1 MPTILWGS
9 ALLHGAASPASPLNG
24 QEHGKQ
30 RGKTNQWR
38 DDDMRSAPKPA
49 RLAIAIFFLAICMT
63 GARTAFTAPL
73 AENLPHK
80 VVIDSDPGTD
90 DALAILLAVY
100 SPELDV
106 KGISIVAG
114 NVTADMGF
122 DDALRVLSLV
132 NRCDIPVAKGAE
144 HPLLQRLV
152 TGTYWNGANGLGGA
166 ETPPSKCQGDRRF
179 GPDLIID
186 LVHKYPNELTII
198 PIGPLTNI
206 ALAVRKDPSIV
217 PLVKGVVLM
226 GGSISGGNVNG
237 AAEYNI
243 YQDPEAASIVFNA
256 GWPITMVGLDVTEK
270 AAIVPGDANR
280 LDQNAGPVSKF
291 AATVARYQIS
301 IGEAGGA
308 GAVHD
313 ALAVG
318 AVVDPTLIRTKFL
331 RVDVETGGEFA
342 RGETVAN
349 RFGTVEKNVPS
360 GDHWDTVGLTKI
372 QPNVHVAVEVDGRR
386 FIDLLVTRL
395 SNK

>member
-1 MPTILWGS
+1 MADDWHRELQRQREENFMHFRSRTVRATLLLSSATLLWMVS
-9 ALLHGAASPASPLNG
+9 AGGAP
-24 QEHGKQ
+24 
-30 RGKTNQWR
+30 
-38 DDDMRSAPKPA
+38 
-49 RLAIAIFFLAICMT
+49 
-63 GARTAFTAPL
+63 TAFAGATRPATVPQ
-73 AENLPHK
+73 K
-80 VVIDSDPGTD
+80 VMIDSDPGTD
-90 DALAILLAVY
+90 DALAILLALY

-122 DDALRVLSLV
+122 DDALRVLSLAR
-132 NRCDIPVAKGAE
+132 RCDIPVAKGAD

-166 ETPPSKCQGDRRF
+166 QTPPSNCQGDKRF

-186 LVHKYPNELTII
+186 LIHKYPHEIVLI
-198 PIGPLTNI
+198 PIGPLTNV
-206 ALAVRKDPSIV
+206 ALAARKDPSIV

-256 GWPITMVGLDVTEK
+256 GWPLTMVGLDVTEK
-270 AAIVPGDANR
+270 AAILVADATKLEAQPGPIAH
-280 LDQNAGPVSKF
+280 F

-301 IGEAGGA
+301 IGEASGG

-318 AVVDPTLIRTKFL
+318 AVIDPTLLQTKYL
-331 RVDVETGGEFA
+331 RVDVETGGQFA

-349 RFGTVEKNVPS
+349 RFGTVEKNIAS
-360 GDHWDTVGLTKI
+360 GDHWDTVGLTPI
-372 QPNVHVAVEVDGRR
+372 QPNVHVGVGVDGRR
-386 FIDLLVTRL
+386 FIDMLINRL
-395 SNK
+395 GAQ

>member
-1 MPTILWGS
+1 MPSDLGRIQPVLLTFILVFLAATGVR
-9 ALLHGAASPASPLNG
+9 AASAPADPSP
-24 QEHGKQ
+24 Q
-30 RGKTNQWR
+30 
-38 DDDMRSAPKPA
+38 
-49 RLAIAIFFLAICMT
+49 
-63 GARTAFTAPL
+63 
-73 AENLPHK
+73 K

-90 DALAILLAVY
+90 DALAILLAIY
-100 SPELDV
+100 SSEVDV
-106 KGISIVAG
+106 KGISVVAG
-114 NVTADMGF
+114 NVTADMGY

-166 ETPPSKCQGDRRF
+166 ETPASKCQGDHRF

-186 LVHKYPNELTII
+186 LVHKYPNEITII

-217 PLVKGVVLM
+217 PLVKDVVLM

-256 GWPITMVGLDVTEK
+256 
-270 AAIVPGDANR
+270 
-280 LDQNAGPVSKF
+280 
-291 AATVARYQIS
+291 
-301 IGEAGGA
+301 
-308 GAVHD
+308 
-313 ALAVG
+313 VG
-318 AVVDPTLIRTKFL
+318 AVVDPTLLQTKFL
-331 RVDVETGGEFA
+331 RVDVEIAGEFS

-349 RFGTVEKNVPS
+349 RFGTVEKNVPA

-372 QPNVHVAVEVDGRR
+372 QPNVHVAVGVDSRR
-386 FIDLLVTRL
+386 FIDMLVTRL

>member
-1 MPTILWGS
+1 MPSGLSRIQSAILTFSLVFLVSIVGPP
-9 ALLHGAASPASPLNG
+9 AASA
-24 QEHGKQ
+24 
-30 RGKTNQWR
+30 
-38 DDDMRSAPKPA
+38 
-49 RLAIAIFFLAICMT
+49 
-63 GARTAFTAPL
+63 TAAGRPTQKVVQ
-73 AENLPHK
+73 K

-100 SPELDV
+100 SPEVDV

-114 NVTADMGF
+114 NVTADMGY

-166 ETPPSKCQGDRRF
+166 ETPASKCQGDHRF

-186 LVHKYPNELTII
+186 LVHKYPNEITII
-198 PIGPLTNI
+198 PIGPLTNV
-206 ALAVRKDPSIV
+206 ALAVRKDPSII

-270 AAIVPGDANR
+270 AAILPADANK
-280 LDQNAGPVSKF
+280 LDENAGPVSHF
-291 AATVARYQIS
+291 AATVARYQIG
-301 IGEAGGA
+301 IGEASGG

-318 AVVDPTLIRTKFL
+318 AVVDPTLLQTKFL

-349 RFGTVEKNVPS
+349 RFGTVEKNIPA

-372 QPNVHVAVEVDGRR
+372 QPNVHVGVGVDSRR
-386 FIDLLVTRL
+386 FIDMLVTRL
-395 SNK
+395 RNK

>member
-1 MPTILWGS
+1 MPSNLNRIRT
-9 ALLHGAASPASPLNG
+9 ALFSLCIGFLVIAGARPAAAAANAPASSSP
-24 QEHGKQ
+24 Q
-30 RGKTNQWR
+30 
-38 DDDMRSAPKPA
+38 
-49 RLAIAIFFLAICMT
+49 
-63 GARTAFTAPL
+63 
-73 AENLPHK
+73 K
-80 VVIDSDPGTD
+80 VIIDSDPGTD
-90 DALAILLAVY
+90 DALAILLAIY

-122 DDALRVLSLV
+122 DDALRVMSLLG
-132 NRCDIPVAKGAE
+132 RCDVPVAKGAD

-166 ETPPSKCQGDRRF
+166 ETPASKCQGDHRF

-186 LVHKYPNELTII
+186 LVHKYPNEITII

-270 AAIVPGDANR
+270 AAILPADASK
-280 LDQNAGPVSKF
+280 LDEKAGPISHF
-291 AATVARYQIS
+291 AAVVARYQIGV
-301 IGEAGGA
+301 GEAAGG

-318 AVVDPTLIRTKFL
+318 AVVDPTLLKTKFL

-372 QPNVHVAVEVDGRR
+372 QPNVHVAVEVEGRR
-386 FIDLLVTRL
+386 FIDLLITRL
-395 SNK
+395 SGK

>member
-1 MPTILWGS
+1 
-9 ALLHGAASPASPLNG
+9 
-24 QEHGKQ
+24 
-30 RGKTNQWR
+30 
-38 DDDMRSAPKPA
+38 MRSAPKPA

-318 AVVDPTLIRTKFL
+318 AVVDPTLIRIKFL

>member
-1 MPTILWGS
+1 
-9 ALLHGAASPASPLNG
+9 LNF
-24 QEHGKQ
+24 E
-30 RGKTNQWR
+30 KTTG
-38 DDDMRSAPKPA
+38 DDDMRFGLNRIQAAILTFSLAFSAA
-49 RLAIAIFFLAICMT
+49 L
-63 GARTAFTAPL
+63 GARAASATPADQP
-73 AENLPHK
+73 PQK

-100 SPELDV
+100 SPEVDV

-114 NVTADMGF
+114 NVTADTGF

-152 TGTYWNGANGLGGA
+152 TGSYWNGANGLGGA
-166 ETPPSKCQGDRRF
+166 ETPASKCQGDHRF

-186 LVHKYPNELTII
+186 LVHKYPNEITII

-270 AAIVPGDANR
+270 AAILPSDANK
-280 LDQNAGPVSKF
+280 LDEKAGPVAHF
-291 AATVARYQIS
+291 AATVARYQIRL
-301 IGEAGGA
+301 GEASGG

-318 AVVDPTLIRTKFL
+318 AVVDPTLLQTKFL

-360 GDHWDTVGLTKI
+360 GGHWDTVGLTKI
-372 QPNVHVAVEVDGRR
+372 QPNVHVSVGVDGRR
-386 FIDLLVTRL
+386 FIDMLVTRL
-395 SNK
+395 SSK

>member
-1 MPTILWGS
+1 
-9 ALLHGAASPASPLNG
+9 LNFEKITG
-24 QEHGKQ
+24 
-30 RGKTNQWR
+30 
-38 DDDMRSAPKPA
+38 DDDMLFGLNRIQAAILTFSLAFSA
-49 RLAIAIFFLAICMT
+49 
-63 GARTAFTAPL
+63 APGER
-73 AENLPHK
+73 AASATRADQSPQK

-100 SPELDV
+100 SPEVDV

-152 TGTYWNGANGLGGA
+152 TGSYWNGANGLGGA
-166 ETPPSKCQGDRRF
+166 ETPASRCQGDHRF

-186 LVHKYPNELTII
+186 LVHKYPNEITII

-217 PLVKGVVLM
+217 PLVKAVVLM

-270 AAIVPGDANR
+270 AAILPSDANK
-280 LDQNAGPVSKF
+280 LDEKAGPVAHF
-291 AATVARYQIS
+291 AATVARYQIRL
-301 IGEAGGA
+301 GEASGG

-318 AVVDPTLIRTKFL
+318 AVVDPTLLQTKFL

-372 QPNVHVAVEVDGRR
+372 QPNVHVGVGVDGRR
-386 FIDLLVTRL
+386 FIDMLVTRL

>member
-1 MPTILWGS
+1 MQLCSRSVRVMSSLLFAGFLVGSLTLIGTRASAAAPPAGS
-9 ALLHGAASPASPLNG
+9 AP
-24 QEHGKQ
+24 Q
-30 RGKTNQWR
+30 
-38 DDDMRSAPKPA
+38 
-49 RLAIAIFFLAICMT
+49 
-63 GARTAFTAPL
+63 
-73 AENLPHK
+73 K
-80 VVIDSDPGTD
+80 VIIDSDPGTD
-90 DALAILLAVY
+90 DALAILLALN

-122 DDALRVLSLV
+122 DDALRVLSLAG
-132 NRCDIPVAKGAE
+132 RCDIPVAKGAV

-166 ETPPSKCQGDRRF
+166 ETPPSKCQGDNRF

-186 LVHKYPNELTII
+186 LVHKYPHELVLI

-217 PLVKGVVLM
+217 PLVNGVVLM

-256 GWPITMVGLDVTEK
+256 GWPLTMVGLDVTEK
-270 AAIVPGDANR
+270 AAILVSDAEKLEAQPGPIAH
-280 LDQNAGPVSKF
+280 L
-291 AATVARYQIS
+291 AATIARYQIS
-301 IGEAGGA
+301 IGEAKGG

-318 AVVDPTLIRTKFL
+318 AVVDPTLIETKFL
-331 RVDVETGGEFA
+331 RVDIETGGDFA

-349 RFGTVEKNVPS
+349 RFGTVEKNVPT
-360 GDHWDTVGLTKI
+360 GDHWDTVGLIKI
-372 QPNVHVAVEVDGRR
+372 QPNVHVAVGVDGRR
-386 FIDLLVTRL
+386 FIDMLVARL
-395 SNK
+395 SGK

>member
-1 MPTILWGS
+1 MQSCSRRVHQEFWRICVG
-9 ALLHGAASPASPLNG
+9 LLIVIATAAVCAKASGAAPAASGP
-24 QEHGKQ
+24 Q
-30 RGKTNQWR
+30 
-38 DDDMRSAPKPA
+38 
-49 RLAIAIFFLAICMT
+49 
-63 GARTAFTAPL
+63 
-73 AENLPHK
+73 K
-80 VVIDSDPGTD
+80 VIIDSDPGTD
-90 DALAILLAVY
+90 DALAILLALY

-122 DDALRVLSLV
+122 DDALKVLSLAG
-132 NRCDIPVAKGAE
+132 RCDIPVAKGAD

-166 ETPPSKCQGDRRF
+166 ETPHSKCQGDKRF

-186 LVHKYPNELTII
+186 LVHKYPHEIVLI

-217 PLVKGVVLM
+217 PLINGVVLM

-256 GWPITMVGLDVTEK
+256 GWPLTMVGLDVTEK
-270 AAIVPGDANR
+270 AAILVADAKKLEAQPGPIAH
-280 LDQNAGPVSKF
+280 F
-291 AATVARYQIS
+291 AAAVARYQIS
-301 IGEAGGA
+301 IGEATGG

-318 AVVDPTLIRTKFL
+318 AVIDPTLLQTKYL

-349 RFGTVEKNVPS
+349 RFGTVEKNVAS
-360 GDHWDTVGLTKI
+360 GDHWDTIGLTPI
-372 QPNVHVAVEVDGRR
+372 QPNVHVGVGVDGRR
-386 FIDLLVTRL
+386 FIDMLITRL
-395 SNK
+395 GAH

>member
-1 MPTILWGS
+1 MGDNDMPSGLSRIQAAILAFS
-9 ALLHGAASPASPLNG
+9 LV
-24 QEHGKQ
+24 
-30 RGKTNQWR
+30 
-38 DDDMRSAPKPA
+38 
-49 RLAIAIFFLAICMT
+49 FLASA
-63 GARTAFTAPL
+63 GARTASATPAGEP
-73 AENLPHK
+73 PQK
-80 VVIDSDPGTD
+80 VLIDSDPGTD

-100 SPELDV
+100 SSEVDV

-166 ETPPSKCQGDRRF
+166 GTPASKCQGDHRF

-198 PIGPLTNI
+198 PIGPLTNV

-270 AAIVPGDANR
+270 AAILPADAKK
-280 LDQNAGPVSKF
+280 LDEKAGPVSGF
-291 AATVARYQIS
+291 AAAVARYQIS
-301 IGEAGGA
+301 IGEAAGG

-318 AVVDPTLIRTKFL
+318 AVVDPTLFQTKFL

-349 RFGTVEKNVPS
+349 RFGTVEKNIPA

-372 QPNVHVAVEVDGRR
+372 QPNVHVGVDVDGRR
-386 FIDLLVTRL
+386 FIDMLVTRL

>member
-1 MPTILWGS
+1 MHLRSIVS
-9 ALLHGAASPASPLNG
+9 RRIFSLLCAGLLIVS
-24 QEHGKQ
+24 
-30 RGKTNQWR
+30 
-38 DDDMRSAPKPA
+38 
-49 RLAIAIFFLAICMT
+49 I
-63 GARTAFTAPL
+63 GARRSVAAPL
-73 AENLPHK
+73 AASTPQK

-90 DALAILLAVY
+90 DALAILLALN

-122 DDALRVLSLV
+122 DDALRILSLAG
-132 NRCDIPVAKGAE
+132 RCDIPVAKGAD
-144 HPLLQRLV
+144 HPLVQPLV

-166 ETPPSKCQGDRRF
+166 ETPPSKCEGDKRF

-186 LVHKYPNELTII
+186 LVHKYPHELVLI

-256 GWPITMVGLDVTEK
+256 GWPLTMVGLDVTEK
-270 AAIVPGDANR
+270 AAMLVADAQKLEAQPGPIA
-280 LDQNAGPVSKF
+280 QF
-291 AATVARYQIS
+291 AAVVARYQIS
-301 IGEAGGA
+301 VGEAAGG

-318 AVVDPTLIRTKFL
+318 AVIDPTVLRTKFL
-331 RVDVETGGEFA
+331 RVDVETGGAFA

-349 RFGTVEKNVPS
+349 RTGSIEKNVPS
-360 GDHWDTVGLTKI
+360 GDHMDTVGLTKI
-372 QPNVHVAVEVDGRR
+372 QPNVHVAVTVEDRR
-386 FIDLLVTRL
+386 FIDMLITRL
-395 SNK
+395 GAK

>member
-1 MPTILWGS
+1 MPSRFSRIQNLILVLTLGVFAAIGCS
-9 ALLHGAASPASPLNG
+9 STALAAFVGEPA
-24 QEHGKQ
+24 Q
-30 RGKTNQWR
+30 
-38 DDDMRSAPKPA
+38 
-49 RLAIAIFFLAICMT
+49 
-63 GARTAFTAPL
+63 
-73 AENLPHK
+73 K
-80 VVIDSDPGTD
+80 VLIDSDPGTD

-100 SPELDV
+100 SPEVDV

-114 NVTADMGF
+114 NVTADMGY

-132 NRCDIPVAKGAE
+132 NRCDIPVARGAE

-166 ETPPSKCQGDRRF
+166 ETPASKCQGDHRF

-186 LVHKYPNELTII
+186 LVHKYPNERTII
-198 PIGPLTNI
+198 PIGPLTNV

-270 AAIVPGDANR
+270 AAILPSDANK
-280 LDQNAGPVSKF
+280 LDEKAGPVAHF
-291 AATVARYQIS
+291 AATVARYQIHL
-301 IGEAGGA
+301 GEASGG
-308 GAVHD
+308 GGVHD

-318 AVVDPTLIRTKFL
+318 AVVDPTLLQTKFL

-360 GDHWDTVGLTKI
+360 GGHWDTVGLTKI
-372 QPNVHVAVEVDGRR
+372 EPNVHVGVGVDGRR
-386 FIDLLVTRL
+386 FIDMLVPRL

>member
-1 MPTILWGS
+1 MQCDLKQVR
-9 ALLHGAASPASPLNG
+9 AAFVLLSVG
-24 QEHGKQ
+24 
-30 RGKTNQWR
+30 
-38 DDDMRSAPKPA
+38 
-49 RLAIAIFFLAICMT
+49 FLVMT
-63 GARTAFTAPL
+63 GAGSAAAKP
-73 AENLPHK
+73 AGSSPQK
-80 VVIDSDPGTD
+80 VIIDSDPGTD
-90 DALAILLAVY
+90 DALAILLAIY

-122 DDALRVLSLV
+122 DDALRLLSFV
-132 NRCDIPVAKGAE
+132 GHCDIPIAKGADK
-144 HPLLQRLV
+144 PLLQRLV
-152 TGTYWNGANGLGGA
+152 TGTYWNGANGFGGA
-166 ETPPSKCQGDRRF
+166 ETPPGKCQGDHRF

-186 LVHKYPNELTII
+186 LVHKYPNEITII
-198 PIGPLTNI
+198 PIGPLTNV

-270 AAIVPGDANR
+270 AAILVSDANK
-280 LDQNAGPVSKF
+280 LDEKAGPIAHF
-291 AATVARYQIS
+291 AATVARYQIGL
-301 IGEAGGA
+301 GEATGG

-318 AVVDPTLIRTKFL
+318 AVIDPTLLQTKFL
-331 RVDVETGGEFA
+331 RVDVETSGEFA

-349 RFGTVEKNVPS
+349 RFGTVEKNIPS
-360 GDHWDTVGLTKI
+360 GDHWDTVGLAPI
-372 QPNVHVAVEVDGRR
+372 QPNVHVGVGVDSRR
-386 FIDLLVTRL
+386 FIDMLITRL
-395 SNK
+395 SGK

>member
-1 MPTILWGS
+1 MPSGLSQIQAAILALSLVCLASTAARS
-9 ALLHGAASPASPLNG
+9 ASASPAAESP
-24 QEHGKQ
+24 Q
-30 RGKTNQWR
+30 
-38 DDDMRSAPKPA
+38 
-49 RLAIAIFFLAICMT
+49 
-63 GARTAFTAPL
+63 
-73 AENLPHK
+73 K
-80 VVIDSDPGTD
+80 VIIDSDPGTD

-100 SPELDV
+100 SPEVDV

-114 NVTADMGF
+114 NVTADMGY

-144 HPLLQRLV
+144 HPLLQLLV

-166 ETPPSKCQGDRRF
+166 ETPASKCQGDHRF

-186 LVHKYPNELTII
+186 LVHKYPHELTII
-198 PIGPLTNI
+198 PIGPLTNV

-217 PLVKGVVLM
+217 PLVKGIVLM

-243 YQDPEAASIVFNA
+243 YQDPEAASIVLNA

-270 AAIVPGDANR
+270 AAILPADAKK
-280 LDQNAGPVSKF
+280 LDEKAGPVSHF

-301 IGEAGGA
+301 IGEASGG

-318 AVVDPTLIRTKFL
+318 AVVDPTLLQTKFL

-349 RFGTVEKNVPS
+349 RFGTVEKNIPA
-360 GDHWDTVGLTKI
+360 GDHSDTVGLTKI
-372 QPNVHVAVEVDGRR
+372 QPNVHVGVDVDGRR
-386 FIDLLVTRL
+386 FIDMLVTRL

>member
-1 MPTILWGS
+1 
-9 ALLHGAASPASPLNG
+9 LNF
-24 QEHGKQ
+24 E
-30 RGKTNQWR
+30 KTTG
-38 DDDMRSAPKPA
+38 DDDMLFGLNRIQA
-49 RLAIAIFFLAICMT
+49 AILILSGVFLAT
-63 GARTAFTAPL
+63 PGARAVSATPTDQP
-73 AENLPHK
+73 PQK

-100 SPELDV
+100 SPEVDV

-152 TGTYWNGANGLGGA
+152 TGSYWNGANGLGGA
-166 ETPPSKCQGDRRF
+166 ETPASKCQGDHRF

-186 LVHKYPNELTII
+186 LVHKYPNEITII

-270 AAIVPGDANR
+270 AAILPSDANK
-280 LDQNAGPVSKF
+280 LDEKPGPVAHF
-291 AATVARYQIS
+291 AATVARYQIRL
-301 IGEAGGA
+301 GEASGG

-318 AVVDPTLIRTKFL
+318 AVVDPTLLQTKFL

-372 QPNVHVAVEVDGRR
+372 EPNVRVGVGVDGRR
-386 FIDLLVTRL
+386 FIDMLITRL

>member
-1 MPTILWGS
+1 VTQVHSRIRLGRFRVLFAVVCASFMMMFAVHS
-9 ALLHGAASPASPLNG
+9 AAGGTSAEGAAVTAAAAMAASPAA
-24 QEHGKQ
+24 QEPQ
-30 RGKTNQWR
+30 
-38 DDDMRSAPKPA
+38 
-49 RLAIAIFFLAICMT
+49 
-63 GARTAFTAPL
+63 
-73 AENLPHK
+73 K
-80 VVIDSDPGTD
+80 VIIDSDPGTD

-114 NVTADMGF
+114 NVTAEMGF
-122 DDALRVLSLV
+122 DDGLKVLSLV
-132 NRCDIPVAKGAE
+132 GRCDIPIAKGAD

-166 ETPPSKCQGDRRF
+166 EFPASKCQGDKRF

-186 LVHKYPNELTII
+186 LVHKYPHEITII

-206 ALAVRKDPSIV
+206 ALAFRKDPSIA

-256 GWPITMVGLDVTEK
+256 GWPVTMVGLDVTEK
-270 AAIVPGDANR
+270 AAILVADAKK
-280 LDQNAGPVSKF
+280 LEDQPGPVARF
-291 AATVARYQIS
+291 AGVVARYQIGL
-301 IGEAGGA
+301 GEATGG

-318 AVVDPTLIRTKFL
+318 AVVDPTLLQTKFL
-331 RVDVETGGEFA
+331 RVDVDLTGDFA

-360 GDHWDTVGLTKI
+360 GDHWDTVGLVKI
-372 QPNVHVAVEVDGRR
+372 EPNVHVAVGVDGRR
-386 FIDLLVTRL
+386 FIDLLITRL
-395 SNK
+395 SGK

>member
-1 MPTILWGS
+1 MASSGS
-9 ALLHGAASPASPLNG
+9 RTSVSVRVSFASLCFAFCIAPCAGLATAQAAAAAAPPAAA
-24 QEHGKQ
+24 Q
-30 RGKTNQWR
+30 
-38 DDDMRSAPKPA
+38 
-49 RLAIAIFFLAICMT
+49 
-63 GARTAFTAPL
+63 
-73 AENLPHK
+73 K
-80 VVIDSDPGTD
+80 VLIDSDPGTD
-90 DALAILLAVY
+90 DALAILLAIY

-114 NVTADMGF
+114 NVTAEMGF

-132 NRCDIPVAKGAE
+132 NRCDIPVARGAE
-144 HPLLQRLV
+144 KPLLQPLV

-186 LVHKYPNELTII
+186 LVHQYPNEITII
-198 PIGPLTNI
+198 PIGPLTNV

-256 GWPITMVGLDVTEK
+256 GWPVTMVGLDVTEK
-270 AAIVPGDANR
+270 AAILPADADK
-280 LDQNAGPVSKF
+280 LDQSGGPIAHF
-291 AATVARYQIS
+291 AATVARYQIKL
-301 IGEAGGA
+301 GEASGG

-318 AVVDPTLIRTKFL
+318 AVIDPTLLQTKFL

-349 RFGTVEKNVPS
+349 RFGTVEKNVPA
-360 GDHWDTVGLTKI
+360 GDHRDTVGLTKT
-372 QPNVHVAVEVDGRR
+372 QPNVHVGVGVDSRR
-386 FIDLLVTRL
+386 FIDMLVGRL
-395 SNK
+395 SGK

>member
-1 MPTILWGS
+1 MG
-9 ALLHGAASPASPLNG
+9 
-24 QEHGKQ
+24 
-30 RGKTNQWR
+30 
-38 DDDMRSAPKPA
+38 DDDMPSGLSRIQAAILVFSLICLASTAARSASA
-49 RLAIAIFFLAICMT
+49 
-63 GARTAFTAPL
+63 APVG
-73 AENLPHK
+73 EPPQK
-80 VVIDSDPGTD
+80 VLIDSDPGTD

-100 SPELDV
+100 SPEVDV

-114 NVTADMGF
+114 NVTADMGY

-166 ETPPSKCQGDRRF
+166 ETPASKCQGDHRF

-198 PIGPLTNI
+198 PIGPLTNV

-270 AAIVPGDANR
+270 AAILPADAKK
-280 LDQNAGPVSKF
+280 LDEKAGPVSRF

-301 IGEAGGA
+301 IGEASGG

-318 AVVDPTLIRTKFL
+318 AVVDPTLLQTKFL
-331 RVDVETGGEFA
+331 RVDVETGGDFA

-349 RFGTVEKNVPS
+349 RFGTVETNIPA

-372 QPNVHVAVEVDGRR
+372 QPNVHVGVDVDSRR
-386 FIDLLVTRL
+386 FIDMLVTRL

>member
-1 MPTILWGS
+1 MPSGLSRIQAATLAFSLVFLTS
-9 ALLHGAASPASPLNG
+9 A
-24 QEHGKQ
+24 
-30 RGKTNQWR
+30 
-38 DDDMRSAPKPA
+38 
-49 RLAIAIFFLAICMT
+49 
-63 GARTAFTAPL
+63 GARTASPAPA
-73 AENLPHK
+73 AESPQK
-80 VVIDSDPGTD
+80 VLIDSDPGTD

-100 SPELDV
+100 SPEVDV

-166 ETPPSKCQGDRRF
+166 ETPASKCQGDHRF

-198 PIGPLTNI
+198 PIGPLTNV

-237 AAEYNI
+237 AAE
-243 YQDPEAASIVFNA
+243 
-256 GWPITMVGLDVTEK
+256 GLDVTEK
-270 AAIVPGDANR
+270 AAILPADAKK
-280 LDQNAGPVSKF
+280 LDEKAGPVSRF
-291 AATVARYQIS
+291 AAAVARYQIS
-301 IGEAGGA
+301 IGEAAGG

-318 AVVDPTLIRTKFL
+318 AVVDPTLLQTKFL

-372 QPNVHVAVEVDGRR
+372 QPNVHVGVDVDGRR
-386 FIDLLVTRL
+386 FIDMLVTRL

>member
-1 MPTILWGS
+1 
-9 ALLHGAASPASPLNG
+9 
-24 QEHGKQ
+24 
-30 RGKTNQWR
+30 
-38 DDDMRSAPKPA
+38 
-49 RLAIAIFFLAICMT
+49 
-63 GARTAFTAPL
+63 
-73 AENLPHK
+73 
-80 VVIDSDPGTD
+80 
-90 DALAILLAVY
+90 
-100 SPELDV
+100 
-106 KGISIVAG
+106 
-114 NVTADMGF
+114 
-122 DDALRVLSLV
+122 V

-166 ETPPSKCQGDRRF
+166 ETPASKCQGDHRF

-198 PIGPLTNI
+198 PIGPLTNV

-270 AAIVPGDANR
+270 AAILPADAKK
-280 LDQNAGPVSKF
+280 LDEKAGPVSRF
-291 AATVARYQIS
+291 AAAVARYQIS
-301 IGEAGGA
+301 IGEAAGG

-318 AVVDPTLIRTKFL
+318 AVVDPTLLQTKFL

-349 RFGTVEKNVPS
+349 RFGTVEKNVPA

-372 QPNVHVAVEVDGRR
+372 QPNVHVGVDVDGRR
-386 FIDLLVTRL
+386 FIDMLVTRL

>member
-1 MPTILWGS
+1 MPSILRASIQRRTRLRQDNAFELQKTGDNHMPLGLRRFKLTILAFS
-9 ALLHGAASPASPLNG
+9 FVFLASTSLRAASPP
-24 QEHGKQ
+24 
-30 RGKTNQWR
+30 
-38 DDDMRSAPKPA
+38 SADRPSQ
-49 RLAIAIFFLAICMT
+49 
-63 GARTAFTAPL
+63 
-73 AENLPHK
+73 K

-114 NVTADMGF
+114 NVTADMGY

-166 ETPPSKCQGDRRF
+166 ETPPSKCQGDHRF

-270 AAIVPGDANR
+270 AAILPADANK
-280 LDQNAGPVSKF
+280 LDEKAGPVSHF

-301 IGEAGGA
+301 IGEASGG

-318 AVVDPTLIRTKFL
+318 AVIDPTLLQTKFL
-331 RVDVETGGEFA
+331 RVDVETSGEFA

-349 RFGTVEKNVPS
+349 RFGTVEKNVPA

-372 QPNVHVAVEVDGRR
+372 QPNVHVGVGVDGRR
-386 FIDLLVTRL
+386 FIDMLVTRL

>member
-1 MPTILWGS
+1 MPSGFSRIQAAILTFS
-9 ALLHGAASPASPLNG
+9 VVFLTAS
-24 QEHGKQ
+24 
-30 RGKTNQWR
+30 
-38 DDDMRSAPKPA
+38 
-49 RLAIAIFFLAICMT
+49 
-63 GARTAFTAPL
+63 GARDASAAP
-73 AENLPHK
+73 ADESSQK
-80 VVIDSDPGTD
+80 VLIDSDPGTD

-114 NVTADMGF
+114 NVTADMGY

-166 ETPPSKCQGDRRF
+166 ETPPSKCQGDHRF

-198 PIGPLTNI
+198 PIGPLTNV

-243 YQDPEAASIVFNA
+243 YQDPEAAAIVFNA

-270 AAIVPGDANR
+270 AAILPTDANK
-280 LDQNAGPVSKF
+280 LDEKAGPVSHF
-291 AATVARYQIS
+291 AATVARYQIGV
-301 IGEAGGA
+301 GEASGG

-318 AVVDPTLIRTKFL
+318 AVIDPTLLQTKFL
-331 RVDVETGGEFA
+331 RVDVETAGEFA

-349 RFGTVEKNVPS
+349 RFGTVEKNVPA

-372 QPNVHVAVEVDGRR
+372 QPNVHVGVGVDGRR
-386 FIDLLVTRL
+386 FIDMLVTRL